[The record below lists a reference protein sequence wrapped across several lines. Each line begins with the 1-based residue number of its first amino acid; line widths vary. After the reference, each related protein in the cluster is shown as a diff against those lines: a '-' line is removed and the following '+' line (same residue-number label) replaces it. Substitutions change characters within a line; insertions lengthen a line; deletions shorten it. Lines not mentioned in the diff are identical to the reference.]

1 MSFNVV
7 KRLII
12 TPILTLIPNVA
23 TAGVEL
29 MASSKNEINVVQAAN
44 VSVMRYE
51 IALHVRFSYKRR
63 SQYQWLKPVIIQTSK
78 INQIGKPI
86 QPKNSNRS

>member
-44 VSVMRYE
+44 VSVMRLYE
-51 IALHVRFSYKRR
+51 NC
-63 SQYQWLKPVIIQTSK
+63 Q
-78 INQIGKPI
+78 
-86 QPKNSNRS
+86 